1 MNDPGISIL
10 IADDQEIMRTA
21 LSRILTQQGH
31 RVTAVRNGMEA
42 WAVLGKIR
50 VDLVICDWN
59 MPQMTGQDLLERI
72 RASDAL
78 KALPF
83 FMLTGD
89 TTPSKVQDAIRTGV
103 NDFIV
108 KPFSANVL
116 EDKIARILS
125 NKKTSESNAP
135 QPSADDVRDQ
145 ELRHDEKGDDVAG

>member
-135 QPSADDVRDQ
+135 HPSADDVRDQ